1 MYSDSTLSVKDATG
15 RHISLLNDYQQQ
27 QQRCQAKKQ
36 EQPTS
41 TSSFNGKRKY
51 HCIEPGCNKSFTT
64 SGHLARHHRIH
75 SGEKN
80 FHCLHPGC
88 PSRFSRQDNMMQ
100 HYRTHLS
107 PKSRRHQQQQQ
118 KTKSI
123 STKDQHPR
131 LHCHT
136 LLGSE
141 VTTDIHPLIDT
152 KIADRMM
159 DDPYVTTRSRRAL
172 TMPSSFHPY
181 QPVSLPSSGKTYDK
195 ERNQHQLTSTA
206 SLISPTKARHHYH
219 HALSAPR
226 PLIQP
231 LSNLVKPLPMEP
243 ESATSPI
250 DSANMYSQ
258 PYQLSRRPQRAHSAS
273 STSSSSSSFLSPRSP
288 SLSPPPPLIDQTDVI
303 YPKNFIQLPP
313 LQQETNMNAR
323 GQNHKDG
330 VSDLVHTVSIFG

>member
-1 MYSDSTLSVKDATG
+1 MYSDSALSVKDATG
-15 RHISLLNDYQQQ
+15 RHISLLNDYHQQQ
-27 QQRCQAKKQ
+27 QYQSKRQ
-36 EQPTS
+36 EQPSS

-80 FHCLHPGC
+80 FHCHHPGC

-107 PKSRRHQQQQQ
+107 PKSRRHQQQQP

-123 STKDQHPR
+123 NTKEQHPQ

-136 LLGSE
+136 LIGSE
-141 VTTDIHPLIDT
+141 TTTEIHPLIDT
-152 KIADRMM
+152 KTANTRM
-159 DDPYVTTRSRRAL
+159 DDPHATTRSRRAS

-181 QPVSLPSSGKTYDK
+181 QPLLLPSSGKTYAKDQ
-195 ERNQHQLTSTA
+195 NQHQLSSNA
-206 SLISPTKARHHYH
+206 PILSPTRARHHYH
-219 HALSAPR
+219 YTTSAPR

-231 LSNLVKPLPMEP
+231 LSTLVKPLPMEP
-243 ESATSPI
+243 ESAASPTI
-250 DSANMYSQ
+250 SASRYSQ

-313 LQQETNMNAR
+313 LQQETNMNTH
-323 GQNHKDG
+323 GQHHKDG